1 MDRSSE
7 VKLLQSIDTKL
18 AALVAIHTHRLLV
31 DDPDLAK
38 PRPRSIDRLLHDV
51 GLSQSEIAQILGK
64 SPQAVSQ
71 ALGKEKK

>member
-1 MDRSSE
+1 MDMSLE
-7 VKLLQSIDTKL
+7 IKVLQSIDTKL
-18 AALVAIHTHRLLV
+18 GALIAIHAHRLLV

-38 PRPRSIDRLLHDV
+38 PRPRSIDKMLHDV

-71 ALGKEKK
+71 ALGREKK